1 MTKNVKLIYDLIQ
14 KDLKARGWDE
24 LAITEAIAECERE
37 RQKIGADDNT
47 LCVKEMSYLSQ
58 ESLQKVAQQ
67 MDNKKH
73 KTNILIRLKNWVVNL
88 AKGYWRLN
96 WEAKIGILFL
106 IPSIIVAIIVIVYL
120 LFISFG
126 SNDFYFDYFPDIC
139 IGVMNFVFYDNNS
152 NMYLGMMAIAGAYLI
167 KGNLKK

>member
-14 KDLKARGWDE
+14 KDLKARGWDD
-24 LAITEAIAECERE
+24 LAIAEAIAECERE
-37 RQKIGADDNT
+37 RQKIGADDKT
-47 LCVKEMSYLSQ
+47 ICVKEMSHLSQ
-58 ESLQKVAQQ
+58 ESLQIVAEQ
-67 MDNKKH
+67 MNVKKP

-106 IPSIIVAIIVIVYL
+106 IPSIVVAIIVILYL
-120 LFISFG
+120 LVIGFG
-126 SNDFYFDYFPDIC
+126 FADFYYDYFPKGCQEIM
-139 IGVMNFVFYDNNS
+139 GFVFYDVNNV
-152 NMYLGMMAIAGAYLI
+152 YLGLMAIAGVYLI